1 MPDVSEGAPA
11 EGPPSMTAEVSLQD
25 IVAAMDLPNAE
36 WASYLDP
43 ETGEIVTV
51 TDEDRR
57 LLEESVDVEELP
69 DWQQEILP
77 KVREALESDRFLQLP
92 GEFDIH
98 EWAIMERFAH
108 SRSTPTE
115 RDELLAA
122 IHGSGAFR
130 KFRHVIQQLGIQDD
144 WYGFRQTGFEEIAKA
159 WLEAH
164 HIPYR

>member
-1 MPDVSEGAPA
+1 
-11 EGPPSMTAEVSLQD
+11 MTAEVSLQD

-57 LLEESVDVEELP
+57 LLEEPVDVEELP

-77 KVREALESDRFLQLP
+77 KIREALESERFLQLP
-92 GEFDIH
+92 TPFDIH

-108 SRSTPTE
+108 SRNTPAE

-122 IHGSGAFR
+122 IHGSGAFQR
-130 KFRHVIQQLGIQDD
+130 FRHAIRQLGIEED
-144 WYGFRQTGFEEIAKA
+144 WYSFRQSAFEEIAKA

-164 HIPYR
+164 HIPYK

>member
-1 MPDVSEGAPA
+1 
-11 EGPPSMTAEVSLQD
+11 MTAEVSLQD

-36 WASYLDP
+36 WVSYLNP

-57 LLEESVDVEELP
+57 LLEEAADVEKLP
-69 DWQQEILP
+69 DWQQDTVA
-77 KVREALESDRFLQLP
+77 KAREVLESERFLQLP
-92 GEFDIH
+92 TQFDIH

-115 RDELLAA
+115 RDGLLSV
-122 IHGSGAFR
+122 IHGSGAFGR
-130 KFRHVIQQLGIQDD
+130 FRRSIRELGIEEA
-144 WYGFRQTGFEEIAKA
+144 WYGFRQAAFEEIAKA

-164 HIPYR
+164 HIPYG

>member
-1 MPDVSEGAPA
+1 
-11 EGPPSMTAEVSLQD
+11 MTAEVSLQD

-57 LLEESVDVEELP
+57 LLEEPVDVEELP

-108 SRSTPTE
+108 SRTTAE
-115 RDELLAA
+115 HRDELLSA

-130 KFRHVIQQLGIQDD
+130 KFRHVIQQLGIEDA
-144 WYGFRQTGFEEIAKA
+144 WYGFRQVAFEEIARA

>member
-1 MPDVSEGAPA
+1 
-11 EGPPSMTAEVSLQD
+11 MTAEVSLQD

-57 LLEESVDVEELP
+57 LLEEPADVEELP

-108 SRSTPTE
+108 SRTTVE
-115 RDELLAA
+115 HRDELLSA

-130 KFRHVIQQLGIQDD
+130 KFRRSVQQLGIEEE
-144 WYGFRQTGFEEIAKA
+144 WYSFRQVAFEEIAKA

>member
-1 MPDVSEGAPA
+1 
-11 EGPPSMTAEVSLQD
+11 MTAEVSLQD

-43 ETGEIVTV
+43 VTGEIVTV

-57 LLEESVDVEELP
+57 LLEEGGGVEGLP
-69 DWQQEILP
+69 AWQREMLP
-77 KVREALESDRFLQLP
+77 KVREALESERFLQLP
-92 GEFDIH
+92 TSFDIH

-108 SRSTPTE
+108 SRSTLTE

-122 IHGSGAFR
+122 IHGAGAFR
-130 KFRHVIQQLGIQDD
+130 KFRRSVQELGIEED
-144 WYGFRQTGFEEIAKA
+144 WYGFRQSTFEGSAKA

-164 HIPYR
+164 NIPYK

>member
-1 MPDVSEGAPA
+1 
-11 EGPPSMTAEVSLQD
+11 MTVGISLQE

-57 LLEESVDVEELP
+57 LLEEAGDVEELP

-77 KVREALESDRFLQLP
+77 KVREALGSDRFLQLP

-115 RDELLAA
+115 RDELLSA

-130 KFRHVIQQLGIQDD
+130 KFRHAIHQLGIEEG
-144 WYGFRQTGFEEIAKA
+144 WYSFRQAAFEEIARA
-159 WLEAH
+159 WLKAH
-164 HIPYR
+164 DIPYK

>member
-1 MPDVSEGAPA
+1 
-11 EGPPSMTAEVSLQD
+11 MTAEVSLQD

-36 WASYLDP
+36 WVSYLDP

-57 LLEESVDVEELP
+57 LLEEAADVEKLP
-69 DWQQEILP
+69 DWQQDTVA
-77 KVREALESDRFLQLP
+77 KAREVLESERFLQLP
-92 GEFDIH
+92 TQFDIH

-115 RDELLAA
+115 RDDLLSV
-122 IHGSGAFR
+122 IHGSGAFGR
-130 KFRHVIQQLGIQDD
+130 FRRSIRELGIEEA
-144 WYGFRQTGFEEIAKA
+144 WYGFRQAAFEEIAKA

-164 HIPYR
+164 HIPYG